1 MQRAIFFDL
10 GRNPTPPVDIRE
22 NDSKKVISLC
32 LEGATDL
39 RENLHLA
46 LDMLDQKGSGDLLV
60 VFEQN
65 SLGKEDL
72 FVGSNVECFS
82 EEFVKFCMVQREKLR
97 VDIVTDYPDLPS
109 KLRLEA
115 CKHSSAR

>member
-1 MQRAIFFDL
+1 M
-10 GRNPTPPVDIRE
+10 
-22 NDSKKVISLC
+22 
-32 LEGATDL
+32 

-46 LDMLDQKGSGDLLV
+46 LDMLDQKGRGDLLV
-60 VFEQN
+60 VFEKH

-97 VDIVTDYPDLPS
+97 VDIVTDHPDLPS
-109 KLRLEA
+109 VLRLEA
-115 CKHSSAR
+115 CRHSSAR